1 MKVLI
6 VSSTQLEVKDLMDSK
21 LSQVDFLICG
31 VGIPS
36 CMYELSKIL
45 ASKKDYDLIINAG
58 IAGSFDPKLEIG
70 RVVRVHQEQFG
81 DVGIGHQNDFLAIQ
95 QTDFSNAHYSELK
108 NDFCPN
114 ALKHLKSVS
123 GITVNTVSYS
133 EPLAEQRKKL
143 FGADVESMEGA
154 AFFLMMQHTNI
165 PYLQI
170 RSISNYVGE
179 SNKKN
184 WNIPLSIKNL
194 QSELKQYLQATEQT
208 YS

>member
-1 MKVLI
+1 MKILI
-6 VSSTQLEVKDLMDSK
+6 VSSTQLEVKDLMDTK

-36 CMYELSKIL
+36 CMYELSKTL

-58 IAGSFDPKLEIG
+58 IAGSFDQSIEIG
-70 RVVRVHQEQFG
+70 RVVRVYQEEFG

-95 QTDFSNAHYSELK
+95 QTDFSTPHYSKLK

-114 ALKHLKSVS
+114 NLQHLKSAS

-133 EPLAEQRKKL
+133 KSLAEQRKNL
-143 FGADVESMEGA
+143 FGAEIESMEGA
-154 AFFLMMQHTNI
+154 AFFLMMQKTNI

-170 RSISNYVGE
+170 RSISNYTGE
-179 SNKKN
+179 SDKTK
-184 WNIPLSIKNL
+184 WNIPLAIKNL
-194 QSELKQYLQATEQT
+194 QTELKNYLETA
-208 YS
+208 SL